1 MVDCDVDWSESKSNW
16 NSAFNRSHFC
26 EAGSIWELRK
36 VKVFNFGRKRAFF
49 KKKTIKEKRY
59 IVILNCRG
67 NNYEVFR
74 PMKNYP
80 FCYLIGNKIN

>member
-36 VKVFNFGRKRAFF
+36 VKVLNFGKKWAFF
-49 KKKTIKEKRY
+49 KKNIKLFK
-59 IVILNCRG
+59 
-67 NNYEVFR
+67 
-74 PMKNYP
+74 KNDT
-80 FCYLIGNKIN
+80 LLS